1 MMLNIVRSLFKVAN
15 SRSVA
20 SSTSPAT
27 LKTIQNGSEIQ
38 FNPKFVEPREVWIEN
53 LNSDDKQGIMT
64 LNSKVFAATPRMD
77 IIHLNIEWQRK
88 YRFVSFAHAKLRFE
102 CRGGGR

>member
-1 MMLNIVRSLFKVAN
+1 MLTFVKSLLRLAN
-15 SRSVA
+15 SRSLTSIK
-20 SSTSPAT
+20 SSAITPS
-27 LKTIQNGSEIQ
+27 IQKGSELVVSR
-38 FNPKFVEPREVWIEN
+38 FKEPREVWLEN
-53 LNSDDKQGIMT
+53 LDCEDKLGLLR
-64 LNSKVFAATPRMD
+64 LNSKVFASTPRMD